1 MTHAAADHT
10 ARRYVR
16 NSKQSA
22 VTVEATIPGPASSQ
36 TPLTVHARKRR
47 FLAFATM
54 AVVIAA
60 TISEAAG
67 QENGNTAAASPS
79 VTVMRV
85 VSKDIRPSI
94 TFSGR
99 VEAIDKV
106 DLRAR
111 VDGFLEQRLFTE
123 GQDVNDGDLLFVMEK
138 GQYEAAVVQA
148 EGAIESAKAGLTLAN
163 IEVERQGTLVGKG
176 AAAKQQLDLAT
187 AKQQEATGSLTQLRA
202 ALDRARLDL
211 GYTDIRAPIAGRI
224 GRSQYSV
231 GNFVGPS
238 SDVLATI
245 VSQDPI
251 YATFSVSQREILAV
265 REKLGST
272 GKLGGHLS
280 AANVFLLLAN
290 GKRYPEPGKVNFVDV
305 TVDQGTDTVPVRA
318 AFPNPDRVL
327 IDGQLVDVIVEGGTA
342 EAALLV
348 PQAAIQID
356 QAGPYALVVNK
367 ENKIEVRRIEPGQ
380 VQGADLAVTKGLA
393 AGDMVVTEGVQ
404 KVRPGQVVE
413 PVEAKTGS

>member
-1 MTHAAADHT
+1 MAIVAT
-10 ARRYVR
+10 AT
-16 NSKQSA
+16 SLEA
-22 VTVEATIPGPASSQ
+22 V
-36 TPLTVHARKRR
+36 
-47 FLAFATM
+47 
-54 AVVIAA
+54 
-60 TISEAAG
+60 G
-67 QENGNTAAASPS
+67 QENPGAPLPV
-79 VTVMRV
+79 VTVIRAV
-85 VSKDIRPSI
+85 AKDIRPSI
-94 TFSGR
+94 SFSGR

-106 DLRAR
+106 ELRAR

-123 GQDVNDGDLLFVMEK
+123 GQDVKDGDLLFVMEK

-148 EGAIESAKAGLTLAN
+148 EGAIESAEAGLALAN
-163 IEVERQGTLVGKG
+163 IEVERQSALVAKN
-176 AAAKQQLDLAT
+176 AAPKAQLDLAT
-187 AKQQEATGSLTQLRA
+187 AKQREAGGNISQLRA